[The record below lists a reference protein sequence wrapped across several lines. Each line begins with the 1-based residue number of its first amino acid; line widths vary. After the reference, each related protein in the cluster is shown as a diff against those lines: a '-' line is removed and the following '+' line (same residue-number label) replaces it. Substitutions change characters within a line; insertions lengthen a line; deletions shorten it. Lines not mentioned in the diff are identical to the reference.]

1 MVYAYVRV
9 STQMQDTDS
18 QLFQIETYC
27 NTHNMHIDKVY
38 SEKVSGVKQPE
49 ERKLGTLLRRC
60 KEGDL
65 VIVSE
70 LSRLGRTLYM
80 IMEVLNLAQ
89 KKKFGIY
96 ACKEKFE
103 HGDNLQSKVIA
114 FAFGLAAEIERT
126 LISERTKEALA
137 MRKKQGVKLGRP
149 WKPIEHEWSPLE
161 PRRRYILECLR
172 KGKTHY
178 YICQKLG
185 CHENTLKRFLG
196 IVEMQRKRREWEK
209 ACRAMGQEPMI
220 MGIVMDAVERPL
232 LLSYAGAC
240 ECVSNDSVKK

>member
-27 NTHNMHIDKVY
+27 NSHNMKIDKVY
-38 SEKVSGVKQPE
+38 SEKISGVKQPE
-49 ERKLGTLLRRC
+49 ERKLGTLLRKC

-65 VIVSE
+65 IVVSE

-96 ACKEKFE
+96 SCKEKFE

-126 LISERTKEALA
+126 LISERTKEALK
-137 MRKKQGVKLGRP
+137 MKKEQGMKLGRP

-161 PRRRYILECLR
+161 PKRKYILECLR
-172 KGKTHY
+172 KGKSHY

-185 CHENTLKRFLG
+185 CHENTLKRFLR
-196 IVEMQRKRREWEK
+196 IVEMQRERREFEK
-209 ACRAMGQEPMI
+209 KCKSIGQDPTI
-220 MGIVMDAVERPL
+220 MGIILEASKKPL
-232 LLSYAGAC
+232 LITCTHTEEL
-240 ECVSNDSVKK
+240 KQ